1 MVSADSVEKQRFVV
15 LDGMRGLAAIAVIT
29 DHVQSPITEAL
40 FPGRYLAVDFFFV
53 LSGFVL
59 AHVYGQRLRQSLS
72 VLAFMRVRFIRFY
85 PLYLLGLLAGA
96 ALMALHAVKA
106 WNEATLDHVAA
117 STLFGFFFLPV
128 PPNFSIWPDA
138 PFPLNGPSWSLFFE
152 LFINA
157 VFASIILWL
166 TPRRSALIALGGAV
180 ALVAFSYFS
189 GELGGGHRWSN
200 FLGGFARVTL
210 GFFAGVCIYQVRAHW
225 RAPALPAWAGFAIL
239 LAALMAHA
247 PDPTWRMAFDM
258 TASIVVFP
266 LLVMMCADSR
276 VGGGFAR
283 VSAWMGA
290 VSYGVYVL
298 HVPLWGWLRV
308 GMDFL
313 GVSLPGLV
321 NVALVAA
328 LAVTAAW
335 VLDKAYDTPVRRLL
349 SARRRKPAT

>member
-1 MVSADSVEKQRFVV
+1 MSADNQRFVV

-29 DHVQSPITEAL
+29 DHVHSPIAEAL
-40 FPGRYLAVDFFFV
+40 LPGRYLAVDFFFV

-59 AHVYGQRLRQSLS
+59 AHVYGPRLQRNLSLFE
-72 VLAFMRVRFIRFY
+72 FMRVRLIRFY
-85 PLYLLGLLAGA
+85 PLYIVGLLAGA
-96 ALMALHAVKA
+96 ALMALHAVRG

-117 STLFGFFFLPV
+117 STVFGLAFLPV

-157 VFASIILWL
+157 VFAAIVLWL

-180 ALVAFSYFS
+180 ALVAFTYLS

-210 GFFAGVCIYQVRAHW
+210 GFFAGVCIYQLRAYW
-225 RAPALPAWAGFAIL
+225 RAPTLPAWAGFALL

-247 PDPTWRMAFDM
+247 PDRDWRMAFDM
-258 TASIVVFP
+258 IASIVVFP
-266 LLVMMCADSR
+266 LLVMMCADSPISGR
-276 VGGGFAR
+276 FAR
-283 VSAWMGA
+283 LPAWMGA

-308 GMDFL
+308 AMETF
-313 GVSLPGLV
+313 GVHLPGLA

-328 LAVTAAW
+328 LAVSAAW
-335 VLDKAYDTPVRRLL
+335 LLDKIYDAP
-349 SARRRKPAT
+349 ARRFLGRRRAKPA